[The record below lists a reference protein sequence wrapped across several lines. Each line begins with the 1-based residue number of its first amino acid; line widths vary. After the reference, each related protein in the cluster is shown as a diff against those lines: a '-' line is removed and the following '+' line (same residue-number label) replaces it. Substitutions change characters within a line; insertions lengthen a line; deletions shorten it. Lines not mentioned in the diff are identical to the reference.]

1 MTLNSVTVAWLTFL
15 IPPTAYGR
23 PEHGE
28 QPVPA
33 PDRFNPAQAKSAAT
47 PKPDR
52 TVSWRGKFL
61 ITCKSFS
68 ATQSVPAPLV
78 NPRPRNRPRNR
89 KPGFRSIV
97 DRNPFV
103 FDLPF
108 GPAIEKFER

>member
-1 MTLNSVTVAWLTFL
+1 MITRNSVTVASLTFL
-15 IPPTAYGR
+15 VAPTAYGR

-28 QPVPA
+28 PPVPA

-61 ITCKSFS
+61 ITCKSLS
-68 ATQSVPAPLV
+68 TTPSVPAPLV
-78 NPRPRNRPRNR
+78 NPWPRNR

-108 GPAIEKFER
+108 GPAIDKFER